1 MNSPGTELEAWLA
14 GGDLFEESLAD
25 TEQWVAGFDADRQ
38 VVQLKLG
45 PYKKLYLRPKKFVK
59 RFYHHIHPLT
69 IESWQ
74 YRRQLHMFDD
84 FCTVDL
90 ALDLRFQ
97 ATLAYVL
104 KNSEMLPTINQHIK
118 QLYADIIDDVVN
130 LELQALADGNWIQT
144 GLIDIEKRIALAIN
158 QMLMQQQ
165 IQSQALC
172 SLTASFNEFP
182 SVQLGRDSVYLN
194 VLKKTFELNEERTRE
209 LARQQRLL
217 EQEELQEKRRQLEHL
232 QRVSDLELQIQAQ
245 EAEKQR
251 RLLEDKQEQLVQ
263 QLELE
268 RRLYAEQLRHENEL
282 KEMRLEA
289 ELIGQEKQSARQRLT
304 ESQQLSDQLAHQ
316 AVLHEKKVLADIRLQ
331 QRTKSLWEESDA
343 EDETGSDH
351 AQQ

>member
-104 KNSEMLPTINQHIK
+104 KNSEMLSTINQHIK
-118 QLYADIIDDVVN
+118 QLYANIIDDVVN

-182 SVQLGRDSVYLN
+182 NVQLGRDSVYLN

-209 LARQQRLL
+209 LARQQRTL
-217 EQEELQEKRRQLEHL
+217 EQEELLEKRRQLEHL

-331 QRTKSLWEESDA
+331 QRTKSLWEDNGA